1 MNHLNEYMKGLLP
14 IIVVTLA
21 VYVYDTHNNPYNHSS
36 LLEVFGGIMVG
47 VLILGALKEYNRNDE
62 V

>member
-1 MNHLNEYMKGLLP
+1 MKGILP
-14 IIVVTLA
+14 IVVVTLA
-21 VYVYDTHNNPYNHSS
+21 VYLYDSHINPYNHSS

-47 VLILGALKEYNRNDE
+47 VLILGAIKEYNRNDE

>member
-1 MNHLNEYMKGLLP
+1 MKGILP
-14 IIVVTLA
+14 IVVVTLA
-21 VYVYDTHNNPYNHSS
+21 VYLYDSHRNPYNHSS

-47 VLILGALKEYNRNDE
+47 VLILGAIKEYNRNDE

>member
-1 MNHLNEYMKGLLP
+1 MHHLNEYMKGILP
-14 IIVVTLA
+14 IVVVTLA
-21 VYVYDTHNNPYNHSS
+21 VYLYDSHINPYNHSS

-47 VLILGALKEYNRNDE
+47 VLILGAIKEYNRNDE

>member
-1 MNHLNEYMKGLLP
+1 MHHLNEYMKGILP
-14 IIVVTLA
+14 IVVVTLA
-21 VYVYDTHNNPYNHSS
+21 VYLYDSYKNPYNHSS

-47 VLILGALKEYNRNDE
+47 VLILGAIKEYNRNDE

>member
-1 MNHLNEYMKGLLP
+1 MKGLLP
-14 IIVVTLA
+14 IVVVTMA
-21 VYVYDTHNNPYNHSS
+21 VYIYDLNRNPYNHSS
-36 LLEVFGGIMVG
+36 LLEIFGGIMVG

>member
-1 MNHLNEYMKGLLP
+1 MHHLNEYMKGILP
-14 IIVVTLA
+14 IVVVTLA
-21 VYVYDTHNNPYNHSS
+21 VYLYDSHRNPYNHSS

-47 VLILGALKEYNRNDE
+47 VLILGAVKEYNRNDE